1 MFATKSRVIVGLT
14 TYYNE
19 NLMISLSGL
28 SRLGRKLTLIIHNDN
43 PVTKITMRQI
53 RRMGY
58 KGKLHIIN
66 SQHNIGLLNSRLAI
80 IEYVK
85 QHRIKTPWFVFA
97 DDDDI
102 LLNID
107 IPNVRDNHFAI
118 IQNMIVLRA
127 RLIDVFR
134 AIQNPD
140 SIVID
145 GQDNILVRPHLGM
158 SGTLVRTSQLFELY
172 KVFKIAHKQISDITE
187 GLGFMAPIDM
197 MMWSALNII
206 ARDGVS
212 DASPIYMD
220 TVNYIATDID
230 NVLTKYGMLVR
241 PTKDAQ
247 SKISAAIAR
256 CDDAIRAALSAS
268 GDTEN

>member
-1 MFATKSRVIVGLT
+1 MFTTRSRVIVGLT
-14 TYYNE
+14 TYYNQ

-28 SRLGRKLTLIIHNDN
+28 SRMGRRSILIIHNDN
-43 PVTKITMRQI
+43 PGVKITARQI

-66 SQHNIGLLNSRLAI
+66 SRHNIGLLNSRLAI

-85 QHRIKTPWFVFA
+85 QHRINAPWFVFS

-107 IPNVRDNHFAI
+107 IPRIGGNHFAI
-118 IQNMIVLRA
+118 IQDMIVLRA
-127 RLIDVFR
+127 RLIDVLR
-134 AIQNPD
+134 AIQNPS

-145 GQDNILVRPHLGM
+145 GQDNIFVRPHLGM
-158 SGTLVRTSQLFELY
+158 AGTLVRTPQLFKLY
-172 KVFKIAHKQISDITE
+172 DVFKAAQKQISDITE
-187 GLGFMAPIDM
+187 GLGFRAPIDM

-206 ARDGVS
+206 ARDS
-212 DASPIYMD
+212 DSGASPIYMG
-220 TVNYIATDID
+220 TVNYIATGID
-230 NVLTKYGMLVR
+230 NVSTKYGMLVW
-241 PTKDAQ
+241 PAHDAQ

-256 CDDAIRAALSAS
+256 CDDAIRATLSARR
-268 GDTEN
+268 DTEN